1 MLSKF
6 FAAALAACALG
17 SSALA
22 QQVVS
27 PPNEVSAVVVT
38 ATLTPTPIDKVGSS
52 ITLITADQIEAHQWR
67 TLPDALETTPGL
79 NIVQTGGPGG
89 QTSVFIRGAN
99 SNHTEVIIDGIDVND
114 PSQNGAY
121 DFGQGLTAGVEKI
134 EVLRGPESSLYGAD
148 ALGGVIN
155 IVTPD
160 GEGRPSLTL
169 SAEGGSFATDDE
181 TAGLSGSTGGFH
193 YALNLAHFRS
203 GETPVTPPGL
213 LAPGEAAI
221 GDRYDNVTVQ
231 AKLAYDFAR
240 DVRAGLV
247 VRWVDTTYRSTGENF
262 DLFPLPPVPDAA
274 QTSQWERQVFTRA
287 NVDFPV
293 FAGALQ
299 NSIGAAYANFHTT
312 IQSPDDGF
320 GLPAPTIDNAD
331 RLKFDWLGRIALD
344 RNNALLLGVDD
355 TVDRL
360 IDSPVSAIENRTG
373 GFAELLAKPAPGLS
387 LAASARYDSDDRY
400 GGYATWRFAPAYTVS
415 ATGTLLKGSVGTGFK
430 SPTLSELFVS
440 FPEFDFFANPDLKP
454 ERSFGYDLGF
464 EQPLWRGRVRLGAT
478 WFHNDI
484 RNLIEGEP
492 ISACPNPP
500 TPPSGV
506 QFDAFSEAYCN
517 IGRATTYGVES
528 FVSLSVTSTLD
539 LRGDY
544 TWLIARDDVAQAE
557 LLRRPKTKASVT
569 ADWRPVPRLRLA
581 ASLVYVGAWVDF
593 DRSGSAE
600 LMASPYA
607 TVNLSGDYG
616 LGHGVTLFAR
626 VDNLFDRRYEDP
638 VGFDK
643 PGIGAYGGLR
653 LSLTP

>member
-1 MLSKF
+1 MSSKLIGVAVL
-6 FAAALAACALG
+6 AAAACSHNAA
-17 SSALA
+17 A
-22 QQVVS
+22 QQSVTPPSTVS
-27 PPNEVSAVVVT
+27 PVVVT
-38 ATLTPTPIDKVGSS
+38 ATLAPTPLDQVGSS
-52 ITLITADQIEAHQWR
+52 ISLITADQIQAHQWR

-79 NIVQTGGPGG
+79 NVVQTGGPGG

-114 PSQNGAY
+114 PSQLGAY

-160 GEGRPSLTL
+160 GEGRPTLTL
-169 SAEGGSFATDDE
+169 SGEGGSFDTTDE
-181 TAGLSGSTGGFH
+181 TAGLTGSSSGFH
-193 YALNLAHFRS
+193 YALNLTHFRS
-203 GETPVTPPGL
+203 GDTPVTPPGL

-221 GDRYDNVTVQ
+221 GDRYDNLTGQ
-231 AKLAYDFAR
+231 AKFRYDFAR
-240 DVRAGLV
+240 DVRVGLV

-262 DLFPLPPVPDAA
+262 DLFPKPPVPDAA
-274 QTSQWERQVFTRA
+274 QTTQWEHQFFTRA
-287 NVDFPV
+287 NADFPL
-293 FAGALQ
+293 FGGALQ

-312 IQSPDDGF
+312 ILGPNDGDVTPPP
-320 GLPAPTIDNAD
+320 GPTIDNAD
-331 RLKFDWLGRIALD
+331 RLKFDWLGRIVLGPD
-344 RNNALLLGVDD
+344 NTLLLGVDD

-360 IDSPVSAIENRTG
+360 IDSPASAVESRAG
-373 GFAELLAKPAPGLS
+373 GFAELLARPVAGLS

-400 GGYATWRFAPAYTVS
+400 GGFATWRLAPVYTVA

-430 SPTLSELFVS
+430 SPTLSDLFVS
-440 FPEFDFFANPDLKP
+440 FPEFDFFANPALRP

-464 EQPLWRGRVRLGAT
+464 EQPLWGERVRLGAT

-484 RNLIEGEP
+484 RGLIEAAPDPARDPFAE
-492 ISACPNPP
+492 
-500 TPPSGV
+500 TLV
-506 QFDAFSEAYCN
+506 N
-517 IGRATTYGVES
+517 IGKATTYGVES
-528 FVSLSVTSTLD
+528 FVSLKVSSKLD

-544 TWLIARDDVAQAE
+544 TWLIARDDIARAE
-557 LLRRPKTKASVT
+557 LLRRPQNKASIT
-569 ADWRPVPRLRLA
+569 ADWRPVSRLRLA
-581 ASLVYVGAWVDF
+581 ASLVYVGAWLDF
-593 DRSGSAE
+593 DRSGSFE

-607 TVNLSGDYG
+607 TVNVSGDYD

-626 VDNLFDRRYEDP
+626 VDNLLDRRYEDP

-653 LSLTP
+653 LALTP

>member
-1 MLSKF
+1 MLPKS

-22 QQVVS
+22 QQVVT

-52 ITLITADQIEAHQWR
+52 ITLITADQIEAHKWR
-67 TLPDALETTPGL
+67 TLPDALDTTPGL
-79 NIVQTGGPGG
+79 NVVQTGGPGG

-160 GEGRPSLTL
+160 GDGRPSLTL

-181 TAGLSGSTGGFH
+181 AAGLSGSTGGFH

-203 GETPVTPPGL
+203 GDMPVTPPGL
-213 LAPGEAAI
+213 LSPGEGAI
-221 GDRYDNVTVQ
+221 GDRYDNLTVQ
-231 AKLAYDFAR
+231 AKLGYDFVS
-240 DVRAGLV
+240 DVRVGLA

-262 DLFPLPPVPDAA
+262 DVFPLPLTPDAA
-274 QTSQWERQVFTRA
+274 QTDQWEHQFFTRA
-287 NVDFPV
+287 NADFPL

-299 NSIGAAYANFHTT
+299 NSIGAAYANFHTI

-320 GLPAPTIDNAD
+320 GLPPPTIDNAD

-344 RNNALLLGVDD
+344 HNDTLLLGVDE

-360 IDSPVSAIENRTG
+360 IDSPVSALESRAG
-373 GFAELLAKPAPGLS
+373 GFAELLIKPAPGLS

-400 GGYATWRFAPAYTVS
+400 GGYATWRFAPSYTVA

-440 FPEFDFFANPDLKP
+440 FPEFDF
-454 ERSFGYDLGF
+454 
-464 EQPLWRGRVRLGAT
+464 
-478 WFHNDI
+478 
-484 RNLIEGEP
+484 
-492 ISACPNPP
+492 
-500 TPPSGV
+500 
-506 QFDAFSEAYCN
+506 
-517 IGRATTYGVES
+517 
-528 FVSLSVTSTLD
+528 
-539 LRGDY
+539 
-544 TWLIARDDVAQAE
+544 
-557 LLRRPKTKASVT
+557 
-569 ADWRPVPRLRLA
+569 
-581 ASLVYVGAWVDF
+581 
-593 DRSGSAE
+593 
-600 LMASPYA
+600 
-607 TVNLSGDYG
+607 
-616 LGHGVTLFAR
+616 
-626 VDNLFDRRYEDP
+626 
-638 VGFDK
+638 
-643 PGIGAYGGLR
+643 
-653 LSLTP
+653 

>member
-1 MLSKF
+1 MSSKLIGVAVL
-6 FAAALAACALG
+6 AAASCSHNAA
-17 SSALA
+17 A
-22 QQVVS
+22 QQSVTPPGTVS
-27 PPNEVSAVVVT
+27 PVVVT
-38 ATLTPTPIDKVGSS
+38 ATLAPTPLDQVGSS
-52 ITLITADQIEAHQWR
+52 ITLITADQIQAHQWR

-79 NIVQTGGPGG
+79 NVVQTGGPGG

-114 PSQNGAY
+114 PSQLGAY

-160 GEGRPSLTL
+160 GEGRPTLTL
-169 SAEGGSFATDDE
+169 SGEGGSFDTTDE
-181 TAGLSGSTGGFH
+181 TAGLTGSSSGFH
-193 YALNLAHFRS
+193 YALNLTHFRS
-203 GETPVTPPGL
+203 GDTPVTPPGL

-221 GDRYDNVTVQ
+221 GDRYDNLTGQ
-231 AKLAYDFAR
+231 AKFRYDFAR
-240 DVRAGLV
+240 DVRVGLV

-262 DLFPLPPVPDAA
+262 DLFPKPPVPDAA
-274 QTSQWERQVFTRA
+274 QTSQWEHQVFTRA
-287 NVDFPV
+287 NADFPL
-293 FAGALQ
+293 FGGALQ

-312 IQSPDDGF
+312 ILGPNDGDASPPPG
-320 GLPAPTIDNAD
+320 PTIDNAD
-331 RLKFDWLGRIALD
+331 RLKFDWLGRIVLGSD
-344 RNNALLLGVDD
+344 YTLLLGVDD

-360 IDSPVSAIENRTG
+360 IDSPASALESRAG
-373 GFAELLAKPAPGLS
+373 GFAELLARPVAGLS

-400 GGYATWRFAPAYTVS
+400 GGFATWRLAPAYSIT

-430 SPTLSELFVS
+430 SPTLSDLFVS
-440 FPEFDFFANPDLKP
+440 FPEFDFFANSALKP

-464 EQPLWRGRVRLGAT
+464 EQPLWGERVRLGAT

-484 RNLIEGEP
+484 RGLIEAAPDPARGPFAE
-492 ISACPNPP
+492 
-500 TPPSGV
+500 TLV
-506 QFDAFSEAYCN
+506 N
-517 IGRATTYGVES
+517 IGKATTYGVES
-528 FVSLSVTSTLD
+528 FVSLKVSSKLD

-544 TWLIARDDVAQAE
+544 TWLIARDDIARAE
-557 LLRRPKTKASVT
+557 LLRRPQNKASVT
-569 ADWRPVPRLRLA
+569 ADWRPVSRLRLA
-581 ASLVYVGAWVDF
+581 ASLVYVGAWLDF
-593 DRSGSAE
+593 DRSGSFE

-607 TVNLSGDYG
+607 TVNVSGDYD

-626 VDNLFDRRYEDP
+626 VDNLLDRRYEDP

-653 LSLTP
+653 LALTP